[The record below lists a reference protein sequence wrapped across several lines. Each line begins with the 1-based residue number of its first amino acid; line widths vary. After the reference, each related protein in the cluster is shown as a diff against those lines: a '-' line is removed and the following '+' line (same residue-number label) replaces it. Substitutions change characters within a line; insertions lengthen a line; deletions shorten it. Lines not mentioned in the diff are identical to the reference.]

1 MPEFMILMH
10 CFISILTISVV
21 AFYKIKFNSTSNN
34 IIEKRE
40 HKNQKETQIDFL
52 LNILLILF
60 LSSSLFLSVRSIQ
73 NYSDNPKNIVQLVN
87 SFENLVNK

>member
-1 MPEFMILMH
+1 M
-10 CFISILTISVV
+10 
-21 AFYKIKFNSTSNN
+21 
-34 IIEKRE
+34 IEKRE
-40 HKNQKETQIDFL
+40 HKNQKETQVDFL

-60 LSSSLFLSVRSIQ
+60 LSSSLLLSVRSIQ